1 MTDIDL
7 SDLINSSIP
16 LGAWVALVVGALL
29 LLVSGYMSSSEVSF
43 FSLRPADLDT
53 IREGEHS
60 ADEKLYK
67 LLSDPER
74 LLATIL
80 IGNNVVNVAIVILM
94 GYAFALIFDFHAYP
108 IVGFI
113 VQTVVLTLL
122 LLFFGEIV
130 PKVYAQ
136 QRPLPFSRLSAPT
149 MLMVQNMVY
158 PLATVLM
165 SSTKLVSS
173 VMQRKRY
180 DLSMDDLSQAVD
192 LLGGQKPEEKAMFQ
206 DIISFYSK
214 TASEVMV
221 PRIDMVDIDL
231 GWSYDRMLQHVLASG
246 YSRIPVYEGSK
257 DNIQGIIYLKDLI
270 PHRHEGADFN
280 WASLIRKAYFVP
292 ENTPLDDL
300 LEELRT
306 RKIHMAIVVDE
317 YGGTSGLVTMED
329 LLEEIVGEISDEYD
343 EEVLPYKRL
352 PDGSYLFEAKT
363 PVGDALRYLDLE
375 PGAFGKAEEE
385 VDTLGGLYLELRQDL
400 PKVGDSVVAGGWR
413 IKVVELERFR
423 IISLLLTP
431 PNTTK

>member
-7 SDLINSSIP
+7 ANLINSNIP
-16 LGAWVALVVGALL
+16 LGAWVALVLGTLL
-29 LLVSGYMSSSEVSF
+29 LLASGYMSSSEVSF
-43 FSLRPADLDT
+43 FSLRPADLDA
-53 IREGEHS
+53 IREGSHS
-60 ADEKLYK
+60 SDDKLYK

-74 LLATIL
+74 LLASIL

-108 IVGFI
+108 VLGFI
-113 VQTVVLTLL
+113 IQTVVLTLL
-122 LLFFGEIV
+122 LLLFGEII

-136 QRPLPFSRLSAPT
+136 QRPLSFSRFSAPY
-149 MLMVQNMVY
+149 MLMIQRMVY
-158 PLATVLM
+158 PLGTILL
-165 SSTKLVSS
+165 SSTKLVSG

-214 TASEVMV
+214 TASEIMV

-231 GWSYDRMLQHVLASG
+231 SWSYERMLGHVLASG

-270 PHRHEGADFN
+270 PHRDEAPDFP
-280 WASLIRKAYFVP
+280 WASLIRPAYFVP

-343 EEVLPYKRL
+343 EEVLPYKRM

-363 PVGDALRYLDLE
+363 PVGDTLRYLDLE

-400 PKVGDSVVAGGWR
+400 PKVGDSVEAGGWR

-423 IISLLLTP
+423 IISVLLTP
-431 PNTTK
+431 PNTAN

>member
-1 MTDIDL
+1 MTEVDL
-7 SDLINSSIP
+7 SSLINSHIP
-16 LGAWVALVVGALL
+16 IGAWVALVVGALL
-29 LLVSGYMSSSEVSF
+29 LIVSGYMSSSEVSF
-43 FSLRPADLDT
+43 FSLRPADLDA
-53 IREGEHS
+53 IREGDHS
-60 ADEKLYK
+60 ADDKLYK

-94 GYAFALIFDFHAYP
+94 GYAFALIFDFDAYP
-108 IVGFI
+108 IMGF
-113 VQTVVLTLL
+113 VLQTVVLTLL

-136 QRPLPFSRLSAPT
+136 QRPLAFSRMSAPY
-149 MLMVQNMVY
+149 MLVIEGAVY

-165 SSTKLVSS
+165 SSTKLVSGM
-173 VMQRKRY
+173 MQRKRY

-192 LLGGQKPEEKAMFQ
+192 LLGGQKPEEKAMFE

-214 TASEVMV
+214 TASEIMV
-221 PRIDMVDIDL
+221 PRIDMVDIDISW
-231 GWSYDRMLQHVLASG
+231 GYDRMLQHVLASG
-246 YSRIPVYEGSK
+246 YSRIPVYDGSK

-270 PHRHEGADFN
+270 PYRQEAPDFN
-280 WASLIRKAYFVP
+280 WANLIRKAYFIP
-292 ENTPLDDL
+292 ENKPLDDL

-306 RKIHMAIVVDE
+306 HKIHMAIVVDE

-343 EEVLPYKRL
+343 DEVLPYKRM

-363 PVGDALRYLDLE
+363 PVGDTLRYLNLE

-431 PNTTK
+431 PNTTA